1 MSHSHSNPATGLA
14 PSHRLGPLLVLHW
27 TVVDG
32 RTNQPLNSLLPWEKN
47 SPAVRRSISG
57 FSFAQGPPWAPGPL
71 SARRARPP
79 AWNVISAL
87 PPSNHHLYGIQPK
100 RLIGQTA
107 PSNRF
112 RPGGKTAKRC
122 YSGCD
127 LHSLRLLK
135 HDNTP
140 GESVSVYLKKEA
152 EIDSAAICCCYSC
165 VQNEQCTLHTHWHAR
180 WQCTGIPLPHTGPYW
195 PIPSLSLS
203 VTETIYGQTFC
214 RHGFETIPGPG
225 FGPGHDS
232 LYFSSVSLKPS
243 FCSLTLLYIRDI
255 TKNSFFFHEP
265 GAFHSFLAFHS
276 NSFPCLLGYTS
287 MIPVS

>member
-1 MSHSHSNPATGLA
+1 MTHPISRLETRHCCALLLSNLFFFFLSHSHSNPATGLA

-165 VQNEQCTLHTHWHAR
+165 VQNEQCTTAHPLAR
-180 WQCTGIPLPHTGPYW
+180 SLAVYRDSAAAYWPILAHTGPY
-195 PIPSLSLS
+195 PPSPCLSQKP
-203 VTETIYGQTFC
+203 YM
-214 RHGFETIPGPG
+214 
-225 FGPGHDS
+225 D
-232 LYFSSVSLKPS
+232 KPS
-243 FCSLTLLYIRDI
+243 AVMASRQSRDLVLDPATTLF
-255 TKNSFFFHEP
+255 T
-265 GAFHSFLAFHS
+265 FL
-276 NSFPCLLGYTS
+276 L
-287 MIPVS
+287 